1 MDFFLNNLV
10 LFLAL
15 ILILSLIVSFE
26 LRALTGKVKKVSPA
40 ELTKMLNSNKLSLI
54 DLRVEQEYKSGHI
67 VNAVNMD
74 KDKLQDNAKDKN
86 LPIVVYAKDDK
97 DSLKAGGDF
106 VNFGHDSVYYL
117 EGGIDAW
124 KSDNMPLSGAVK
136 NGK

>member
-15 ILILSLIVSFE
+15 ILILSLIISFE
-26 LRALTGKVKKVSPA
+26 LKALTGKVKKVTPA

-54 DLRVEQEYKSGHI
+54 DLRIEEEYKSGHI

-74 KDKLQDNAKDKN
+74 KNEIQDNAKDKN
-86 LPIVVYAKDDK
+86 LPIVIYSKDDK
-97 DSLKAGGDF
+97 DSLKAGSDF

-117 EGGIDAW
+117 EGGIEAW
-124 KSDNMPLSGAVK
+124 KLDNMPLSGVIK